1 MPILTTPRLLLRE
14 LTPDDAPFM
23 LELVNEPAFRAYI
36 GDKGVRTLEDAREHI
51 RTRYQASYARHGF
64 GLWAMVLRDGGAPI
78 GICGIL
84 RRPELDGPE
93 LGYALLTRHTRRG
106 YAREAITT
114 TLAHARGP
122 LGLTRLH
129 ALTALENPASI
140 ALLQEAG
147 FREERIVD
155 LPGYPGPS
163 RVFVSDPP
171 PAASSPPTRASRRGR
186 GVT

>member
-23 LELVNEPAFRAYI
+23 LELVNEPAFRTHI
-36 GDKGVRTLEDAREHI
+36 GDKGVRTLDQAREHI

-64 GLWAMVLRDGGAPI
+64 GLWAVVRREDAAPL

-93 LGYALLTRHTRRG
+93 IGYALLTRHTRRG
-106 YAREAITT
+106 YAREAIAA

-122 LGLTRLH
+122 LRLTRLY

-147 FREERIVD
+147 FREERILD
-155 LPGYPGPS
+155 LPGYSGPS
-163 RVFVSDPP
+163 RVFVSHPAPDSPPPPPP
-171 PAASSPPTRASRRGR
+171 PARS
-186 GVT
+186 VT